1 MHTRG
6 VTVSYAD
13 VLAKNIRAAR
23 ARRGIE
29 QEPLAARMRALGFSA
44 WRRQTV
50 AGVEKNTRRLTAE
63 EVLGLALALETSFIR
78 LLEPDPDDGLIVLPS
93 GDAML
98 YLTMHRSLSLGRQRT
113 HSPMGWRC
121 STLPC

>member
-98 YLTMHRSLSLGRQRT
+98 YLTMHGALILGRQRT